1 MGSSSCCQ
9 GRSGFHSALR
19 ALTKCI
25 PDSASGKQVPS
36 NNYDVRGRL
45 GRWARPSRV
54 NLFARIIIITKTV
67 KILDALFLRWVS
79 CFIEVSEISITF
91 RSFDRSTCKI
101 LLHDLS
107 SANLQCFVVTFSLN
121 SSPATDRICPSLT
134 RGLEDWT
141 HSDAHW
147 VIWSVTTTDFL
158 LE

>member
-1 MGSSSCCQ
+1 MLPGSEWISLGIARSHEMH
-9 GRSGFHSALR
+9 SGFCLR
-19 ALTKCI
+19 QTSSFEQLWR
-25 PDSASGKQVPS
+25 Q
-36 NNYDVRGRL
+36 GRL